1 MTASGLGA
9 GSDSTVLATRTR
21 SMKPLSARTVVVVA
35 TVVLLLTCGATAGL
49 LWWVNT
55 SGLTGTELTTAR
67 LDSIRLGLSIA
78 VGGGGVFALYLAWR
92 RQRSNEA
99 DHQQRERTLEHH
111 RQVADATNHD
121 ALERRI
127 TELYT
132 KAADQ
137 LGSDKAPV
145 RLAGIYALER
155 LAQNNPD
162 QRQTVVNVLC
172 AYLRMPYT
180 VIDRHERI
188 EGEAEGADAAI
199 GDVDAVATRKR
210 EREQEMQVR
219 LAAQRILA
227 KHLRPPPSRVV
238 ETFWTGIELDLTGAT
253 LLDFDF
259 SYCIAHEAAF
269 DDARFY
275 GATSFARANFGQKV
289 SFTRAWFGE
298 DARFVGVHVD
308 GMALF
313 AEARFEKG
321 VAFDVAEFE
330 QYTEFN
336 RAQFVGICNF
346 DGAKLNSR
354 VNFMFARFDNSCF
367 FRAATFS
374 NLATFCD
381 AQFADA
387 AVFDDAKFNSG
398 ATFYKAV
405 FDRSAVFSE
414 TEFADEASFNCT
426 NFNGSALFG
435 GSVFRGA
442 ADFSGALFSKAV
454 NFRNVQFINKVRV
467 YSARVR
473 VNVSKEDAARFWP
486 EGWAVLEPET
496 PEQGHLHGR
505 EGVWGKL
512 VDWARFR
519 RHEQ

>member
-9 GSDSTVLATRTR
+9 GPDSTVLSTRTR
-21 SMKPLSARTVVVVA
+21 SMKPLSARTMFVVA

-55 SGLTGTELTTAR
+55 SDLTGTELTTAR
-67 LDSIRLGLSIA
+67 LDAIRMGLSIA

-111 RQVADATNHD
+111 RRVADATDHD

-172 AYLRMPYT
+172 SYLRMPYT

-188 EGEAEGADAAI
+188 EGEPDGAEAEI
-199 GDVDAVATRKR
+199 GDVDATATRKL

-227 KHLRPPPSRVV
+227 KHLRPLPSWVV
-238 ETFWTGIELDLTGAT
+238 ETFWAGIEIDLTGAT
-253 LLDFDF
+253 LLNFDF
-259 SYCIAHEAAF
+259 SYCTTREAAF

-275 GATSFARANFGQKV
+275 GTTSFARANLGQKA

-313 AEARFEKG
+313 AEARFEKDA
-321 VAFDVAEFE
+321 VFDVAEFE
-330 QYTEFN
+330 GYTEFG
-336 RAQFVGICNF
+336 RAQFVGSCKL
-346 DGAKLNSR
+346 DGAKFGR
-354 VNFMFARFDNSCF
+354 VDFMLVKFDRSCY
-367 FRAATFS
+367 FRAVAFS
-374 NLATFCD
+374 HLASFDDT
-381 AQFADA
+381 QFADA

-398 ATFYKAV
+398 VGFDKAV
-405 FDRSAVFSE
+405 FGGSAVFSE
-414 TEFADEASFNCT
+414 TEFANEASFNCT
-426 NFNGSALFG
+426 NFNERALFG
-435 GSVFRGA
+435 GSMFRGA

-454 NFRNVQFINKVRV
+454 NFRDVQFAGEVSV
-467 YSARVR
+467 YGARARADVPE
-473 VNVSKEDAARFWP
+473 EDAARFWP
-486 EGWAVLEPET
+486 EGWTVLEPET
-496 PEQGHLHGR
+496 PEQGHLGGR
-505 EGVWGKL
+505 EGVWGEL

-519 RHEQ
+519 KREQ

>member
-1 MTASGLGA
+1 VFSVTSTTARTAATLRSLWVPNWSSDEAQDFNPAYWKMLRAMVVPGRNDMFIVGDAHQRIYDNYASLGSLGINIRGRSSRLTRCYRGCPQRAGLPMQPRTVERSGQAPSAAWQCLATHPGGAARWPTMTVSGLGA
-9 GSDSTVLATRTR
+9 SPDSTVLSTRTW

-35 TVVLLLTCGATAGL
+35 TVVLLLTCGATTGL

-55 SGLTGTELTTAR
+55 SGLTGTELITAR
-67 LDSIRLGLSIA
+67 LDAIRMGLSIA
-78 VGGGGVFALYLAWR
+78 VGGSGVFALYLAWR

-172 AYLRMPYT
+172 SYLRMPYT
-180 VIDRHERI
+180 VIERHERI
-188 EGEAEGADAAI
+188 EDEPKGAEAEM
-199 GDVDAVATRKR
+199 GDVDPTATRKL

-227 KHLRPPPSRVV
+227 KHLRPLPSRVV
-238 ETFWTGIELDLTGAT
+238 ETFWAGIELDLTGAT
-253 LLDFDF
+253 LFNFDF
-259 SYCIAHEAAF
+259 SYCAAHEAAF

-313 AEARFEKG
+313 AEARFEKD
-321 VAFDVAEFE
+321 VAFNVAEFE
-330 QYTEFN
+330 QHTEFD
-336 RAQFVGICNF
+336 RAQFVGSCSFN
-346 DGAKLNSR
+346 GAKLNR
-354 VNFMFARFDNSCF
+354 VDFMFARFDRSCF
-367 FRAATFS
+367 SARRH
-374 NLATFCD
+374 LAT
-381 AQFADA
+381 
-387 AVFDDAKFNSG
+387 
-398 ATFYKAV
+398 
-405 FDRSAVFSE
+405 
-414 TEFADEASFNCT
+414 
-426 NFNGSALFG
+426 
-435 GSVFRGA
+435 
-442 ADFSGALFSKAV
+442 
-454 NFRNVQFINKVRV
+454 
-467 YSARVR
+467 
-473 VNVSKEDAARFWP
+473 
-486 EGWAVLEPET
+486 
-496 PEQGHLHGR
+496 
-505 EGVWGKL
+505 
-512 VDWARFR
+512 
-519 RHEQ
+519 

>member
-1 MTASGLGA
+1 MATMTASGLGA
-9 GSDSTVLATRTR
+9 GPDATVLATRTR
-21 SMKPLSARTVVVVA
+21 SMKPLSTRTVVAVA
-35 TVVLLLTCGATAGL
+35 TMVLLLTCCATAGL
-49 LWWVNT
+49 VWWVNT
-55 SGLTGTELTTAR
+55 SGLTGSELTTAR
-67 LDSIRLGLSIA
+67 LDAIRMGLSIA

-99 DHQQRERTLEHH
+99 DHQQRERTLEHY

-188 EGEAEGADAAI
+188 EGEPEGADAAI
-199 GDVDAVATRKR
+199 GDVDAAATRKR

-227 KHLRPPPSRVV
+227 KHLRPLPSRVV

-253 LLDFDF
+253 LLNFDF
-259 SYCIAHEAAF
+259 SYCTAHEAAF

-313 AEARFEKG
+313 AEARFEKR
-321 VAFDVAEFE
+321 VAFGVAEFE
-330 QYTEFN
+330 QYLEFD

-346 DGAKLNSR
+346 DGAKLNR
-354 VNFMFARFDNSCF
+354 VDFMFVRFDSSCF
-367 FRAATFS
+367 FRAAIFS
-374 NLATFCD
+374 HLVAFCD
-381 AQFADA
+381 AQFADS

-398 ATFYKAV
+398 VTFTKAV

-426 NFNGSALFG
+426 NFNGRALFG

-454 NFRNVQFINKVRV
+454 NFRNVQFIGEVPV

-473 VNVSKEDAARFWP
+473 VDVSKEDAARFWP
-486 EGWAVLEPET
+486 DGWAVLAWIHR
-496 PEQGHLHGR
+496 GNC
-505 EGVWGKL
+505 GVRGVGL
-512 VDWARFR
+512 G
-519 RHEQ
+519 